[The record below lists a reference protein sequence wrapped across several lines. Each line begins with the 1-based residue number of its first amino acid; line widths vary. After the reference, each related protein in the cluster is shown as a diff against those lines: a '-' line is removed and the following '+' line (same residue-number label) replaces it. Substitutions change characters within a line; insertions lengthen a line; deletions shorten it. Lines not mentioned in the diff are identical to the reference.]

1 MKRRIKAAPN
11 SQTAAVHSLQVPTQA
26 AQYWLLLLMIL
37 QLLLPYLVV
46 QFVAEA
52 ETTNG
57 TSLPLW
63 VWTVAFLSLLLW
75 LAYQLERIFTLDLKR
90 SERLAIRPF
99 FLKRYR
105 LRTPL
110 ATLLRLTFFYVP
122 ILAILRTFLMGY
134 HAGLTAMASLYLGL
148 GLYGL
153 LTLAARRRA
162 VRRWLRQALPEQPL
176 ATIQLIDTFEEI
188 AGVGTYALTT
198 YPAWAICVAANRDGY
213 RAEVQVEAVDGVYPV
228 CDAHGRPKTVKHW
241 LKLVR
246 EMRKVDGENQAAVDE
261 LLSRLGVGL

>member
-1 MKRRIKAAPN
+1 MKRKIKSAPN
-11 SQTAAVHSLQVPTQA
+11 SQAAAAHPSRAATQA

-46 QFVAEA
+46 QFLAGA

-57 TSLPLW
+57 TALPVW
-63 VWTVAFLSLLLW
+63 VWGVAFLILMLW

-90 SERLAIRPF
+90 SERLAIRPL
-99 FLKRYR
+99 FLKQYR

-122 ILAILRTFLMGY
+122 ILAALRTFLVGY
-134 HAGLTAMASLYLGL
+134 HAGLTAMASLYLGF

-162 VRRWLRQALPEQPL
+162 VRRWLRKALPEQPL
-176 ATIQLIDTFEEI
+176 ETIQLIDTFEEI
-188 AGVGTYALTT
+188 AGAGTYALTN
-198 YPAWAICVAANRDGY
+198 YPAWAICVVANRDGY

-246 EMRKVDGENQAAVDE
+246 EMRKVDGESQAAVDE
-261 LLSRLGVGL
+261 LLSRLGVAL